1 MLRPVGS
8 GEHTALPTEEKGE
21 FSRSGYFRNGVLWS
35 KFQRTQACKRLVL
48 GLRASLG
55 SGQLVDRR
63 MGRTVEQPKN
73 SVELL
78 VDMLQ
83 GRVWH
88 DDTNE
93 REPLQKERVEQT
105 GNCKSKKL
113 FLKLFFERL
122 GFTRN
127 LTARRLK
134 LLLHTLFVHG
144 KIDVPLF
151 LFCFDIAPQQIN
163 AKGDQG

>member
-1 MLRPVGS
+1 MIESTWNIS
-8 GEHTALPTEEKGE
+8 GICLSNQIFLAADSLHRGALK
-21 FSRSGYFRNGVLWS
+21 
-35 KFQRTQACKRLVL
+35 KIL

-55 SGQLVDRR
+55 WGQLMDRR

-88 DDTNE
+88 DDTNQ

-105 GNCKSKKL
+105 GNCESKKL
-113 FLKLFFERL
+113 FFKLFFE
-122 GFTRN
+122 
-127 LTARRLK
+127 
-134 LLLHTLFVHG
+134 
-144 KIDVPLF
+144 
-151 LFCFDIAPQQIN
+151 
-163 AKGDQG
+163 